1 MNRLSLSTAVQRVAN
16 AKGYDFHTVS
26 AEYLPAFASTKPTIL
41 MLHPKFQKIEGQKH
55 GKITHS
61 LTIHALQN
69 GAKLPHDART
79 AMLETLE
86 NDMLDLLTALSNES
100 FVVAVEEINL
110 TPSTLKMSVSGDV
123 AITATCLLTTFF

>member
-26 AEYLPAFASTKPTIL
+26 AEYLPALASTKPTIL
-41 MLHPKFQKIEGQKH
+41 MLHPKFQGIEGKKH
-55 GKITHS
+55 GKITYS

-79 AMLETLE
+79 ALLETLE
-86 NDMLDLLTALSNES
+86 DDMLDLLTELSNES

-110 TPSTLKMSVSGDV
+110 TPSILKMSVSGDV
-123 AITATCLLTTFF
+123 AITATCLLTSFF